1 MIFFLNPNIAVSD
14 PAIKHVLDGLRQRDM
29 YCRSYEYT
37 GGYDENDKFLGDG
50 HRVTLTRSNMLTRE
64 NINDPACIVDI
75 NPMKVILTI
84 KKNIKSNS
92 EIISEYTFERLF
104 SDPGYALVT
113 YNEEGE
119 IEHIEGPLCYIDK
132 FIKGE
137 LAKEE

>member
-1 MIFFLNPNIAVSD
+1 MIFFLNSNIAVYD
-14 PAIKHVLDGLRQRDM
+14 PAIKNVLDGLRQRDM
-29 YCRSYEYT
+29 HCHSYEYT

-50 HRVTLTRSNMLTRE
+50 HRVILTRSNML

-75 NPMKVILTI
+75 NPLKVILTI

-104 SDPGYALVT
+104 SWPDYVLVT
-113 YNEEGE
+113 YNEEGD
-119 IEHIEGPLCYIDK
+119 IVNYGNGPLYYIDK

-137 LAKEE
+137 LTKEE